1 MTPELSRVGRILIVL
16 GLILAGFGGL
26 LYVFGRVPGLGR
38 LPGDIYYESDG
49 FSFYFPITT
58 CILLSVVLS
67 LIFYLFNV
75 FFR

>member
-1 MTPELSRVGRILIVL
+1 MAPDLSRIARLFIVL
-16 GLILAGFGGL
+16 GLVLVGFGGL
-26 LYVFGRVPGLGR
+26 LYLFGRVPGLGR

-58 CILLSVVLS
+58 CIVLSIVLS
-67 LIFYLFNV
+67 LVFYLFSA